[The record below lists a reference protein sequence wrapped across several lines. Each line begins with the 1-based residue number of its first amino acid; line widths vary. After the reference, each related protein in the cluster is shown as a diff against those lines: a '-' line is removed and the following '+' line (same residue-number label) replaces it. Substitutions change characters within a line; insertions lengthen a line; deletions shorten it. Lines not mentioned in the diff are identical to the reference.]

1 MKIMGNTHCSPSK
14 KFQNHKKIMGV
25 NRLIKE
31 VESEYSVFK
40 TYNILAWFENLIKIT
55 FFGVYSKMA
64 ENSLI
69 RRAK

>member
-1 MKIMGNTHCSPSK
+1 MR
-14 KFQNHKKIMGV
+14 GV

-55 FFGVYSKMA
+55 FLVYIQKWPKTPLYFA
-64 ENSLI
+64 LN
-69 RRAK
+69 RVKRFVCF